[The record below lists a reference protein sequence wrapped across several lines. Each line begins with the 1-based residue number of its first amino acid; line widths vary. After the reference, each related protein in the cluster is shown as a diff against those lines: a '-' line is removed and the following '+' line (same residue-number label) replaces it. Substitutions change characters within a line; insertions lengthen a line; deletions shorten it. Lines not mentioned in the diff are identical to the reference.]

1 MRPTEI
7 VRELQKMDSNLFSR
21 LTSQTVGGW
30 IDREGTAPRW
40 STCTLERVKQA
51 NKPGGVTT
59 RVGVLVGYPEV
70 TEQILRS
77 LEQLW
82 ETSVPL
88 TLITIRGIMIA
99 QLQHSTPQIF
109 KVPSPDGTLF

>member
-1 MRPTEI
+1 
-7 VRELQKMDSNLFSR
+7 
-21 LTSQTVGGW
+21 TVGGW
-30 IDREGTAPRW
+30 IDQEGTAPHW
-40 STCTLERVKQA
+40 STRTLEHVKQA

-59 RVGVLVGYPEV
+59 RVGDLVGYPEV

-77 LEQLW
+77 LEQLQ

-88 TLITIRGIMIA
+88 TLITICGIMIT

-109 KVPSPDGTLF
+109 KVPSPDGTLFRCSEAFVKKFIDHSLGWSM

>member
-1 MRPTEI
+1 M
-7 VRELQKMDSNLFSR
+7 VS
-21 LTSQTVGGW
+21 GW
-30 IDREGTAPRW
+30 IDQEGTAPHW
-40 STCTLERVKQA
+40 SMHTLEHVKQE

-59 RVGVLVGYPEV
+59 QVGVLVGYPEV

-77 LEQLW
+77 LEQLQ

-88 TLITIRGIMIA
+88 TLITIHGIMIT